1 MISFGKNGGNLNM
14 VKKVKNGDAGWVSD
28 LNKLYEHKNPK
39 AESSRRKELQ
49 LQMYRAA
56 MQKNAQKNERS

>member
-28 LNKLYEHKNPK
+28 LNKLYERTNPK
-39 AESSRRKELQ
+39 AESAKRKELQ
-49 LQMYRAA
+49 LQMYKAA
-56 MQKNAQKNERS
+56 MQKKVQKNERS